1 MHKREDREVN
11 LYHDERDLRS
21 ARERLLL
28 VYERYVNSAVEF
40 VILNGANGSRKP
52 PLCWKSEKFNLEDWD
67 NSNSATDLWFPKEL

>member
-40 VILNGANGSRKP
+40 VILNSANGSRKL
-52 PLCWKSEKFNLEDWD
+52 PLC
-67 NSNSATDLWFPKEL
+67 